1 MGTQEIFP
9 KDEAS
14 KQPLLSALQ
23 PELSFSF
30 SQSYPNW
37 HYAKENANSTT
48 KAGIFSNWYNAMEK

>member
-1 MGTQEIFP
+1 MTLYVDMLTSLYILKVWMGTQEIFP

-30 SQSYPNW
+30 SQSYPN
-37 HYAKENANSTT
+37 
-48 KAGIFSNWYNAMEK
+48 